1 MMIIKG
7 RLDFWS
13 ALLMCLSFLSFPV
26 VLACFLFFVF
36 VFNAA
41 SYFPSSQFFLSYPLV
56 PHCKSLIVSCSSH
69 TSPFFYTPV
78 AILAGLLPKS
88 MLKVWELVSVS
99 PVFGR
104 KRQRIMS
111 SRPSWASGD
120 PVGERRSE
128 WLIWKWIPVPIRRG
142 GLKEVP
148 ELASVGSWGSHLLGT
163 SEGRV

>member
-1 MMIIKG
+1 MIIKG
-7 RLDFWS
+7 RLDFRS
-13 ALLMCLSFLSFPV
+13 ALLMRLSFLSFPV

-36 VFNAA
+36 VFHAA
-41 SYFPSSQFFLSYPLV
+41 SYLPSSQFFRSYPLV

-69 TSPFFYTPV
+69 ASPFFYTPV

-120 PVGERRSE
+120 HVGERRSE
-128 WLIWKWIPVPIRRG
+128 WLIWKRIPVPIRRG

-163 SEGRV
+163 SEGSV